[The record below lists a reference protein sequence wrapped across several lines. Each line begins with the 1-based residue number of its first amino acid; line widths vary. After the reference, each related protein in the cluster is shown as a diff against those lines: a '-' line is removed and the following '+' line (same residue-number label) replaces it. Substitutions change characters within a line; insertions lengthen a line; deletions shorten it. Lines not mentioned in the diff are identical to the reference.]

1 MGLEYL
7 WKERACFYIGLS
19 NGYPIEILRPP
30 LLSISRIEET
40 DSTDIFIVV
49 LLFREHTETYGKA
62 AREHV
67 GS

>member
-7 WKERACFYIGLS
+7 CKERACFYIGLS
-19 NGYPIEILRPP
+19 NGCPIEILRPP

-49 LLFREHTETYGKA
+49 LLFR
-62 AREHV
+62 
-67 GS
+67 